1 MAELPFD
8 DEEIEE
14 LVLRFNAVMAK
25 EDADI
30 DDPGGNPTDDEGPDV
45 LQDSAGEM
53 TEDELIA
60 EIEGMNEEQQHALVA
75 LFWIGREDGDPEEW
89 DELME
94 QAAEREDASVS
105 SYLLGQPMVSEY
117 LEAGLERMR
126 EAGELD

>member
-1 MAELPFD
+1 MVDLPFD

-25 EDADI
+25 EAVDI

-45 LQDSAGEM
+45 LQAIEGEL
-53 TEDELIA
+53 TEEELVN
-60 EIEGMNEEQQHALVA
+60 EIEGMNEDQQHALVA
-75 LFWIGREDGDPEEW
+75 LFWIGREDGDPDEW
-89 DELME
+89 DEMMVL
-94 QAAEREDASVS
+94 AAESHSGAVS

-126 EAGELD
+126 ESGELD